1 MEFELLTLTGTK
13 YQGDV
18 AEVTLTTADG
28 QIGIFPNHED
38 LTAQVMAGPVTIREK
53 GGKQQVFATFGGLM
67 EVTKTRMRLLADEAE
82 HESDLDQAQVQKA
95 LAEAEAQ
102 KASVKDKHELA
113 RAQEMVDR
121 QSVRLGVAKL
131 NRRARP
137 ERQNTPPE

>member
-82 HESDLDQAQVQKA
+82 HESDLDQAQ
-95 LAEAEAQ
+95 AQ